1 MNRQNKALLVS
12 LFHADIKRKYPE
24 FPVNAYPEPKYTDK
38 TANGL
43 TKCIIDF
50 ITFSGGQAERI
61 NTMGRMLDNT
71 KVVTDVLGNKKMI
84 GSKKYIPTTGT
95 KGSADISAVV
105 PVNIHGVKVGLS
117 FKIEVKLKKDKQSE
131 YQKEYQKKI
140 ESTNGVYM
148 IAKDFDSWYSDF
160 MEILNQYK

>member
-1 MNRQNKALLVS
+1 MNRQNKSLLVS

-84 GSKKYIPTTGT
+84 GSKKYIHTTGT
-95 KGSADISAVV
+95 KGSADISATIRGRSV
-105 PVNIHGVKVGLS
+105 
-117 FKIEVKLKKDKQSE
+117 KIEVKIGADRQSE
-131 YQKEYQKKI
+131 YQKQYEQAITSAGGMY
-140 ESTNGVYM
+140 V
-148 IAKDFDSWYSDF
+148 IAKDFDGFIEWFNEFIKS
-160 MEILNQYK
+160 L